1 VEGKRVPLCGL
12 LELLAAS
19 RLLADTDVLGGGL
32 RNAGFVVERD
42 WPAGSVTP
50 SGAAAVAAVVDRLP
64 PPLVVRVVKVDAGE
78 AFNFDGDN
86 NQFSRTFNTRARGN
100 KVCFVSVVGLRGR
113 VCGFVWV
120 SVRLE
125 GARLC
130 GGPTRVDLGVYATC
144 ATARQSLV
152 VARRF

>member
-1 VEGKRVPLCGL
+1 MPLCGL

-64 PPLVVRVVKVDAGE
+64 PPLVVRVVNQTRGWYERTPDA
-78 AFNFDGDN
+78 
-86 NQFSRTFNTRARGN
+86 AR
-100 KVCFVSVVGLRGR
+100 
-113 VCGFVWV
+113 
-120 SVRLE
+120 
-125 GARLC
+125 
-130 GGPTRVDLGVYATC
+130 
-144 ATARQSLV
+144 
-152 VARRF
+152 